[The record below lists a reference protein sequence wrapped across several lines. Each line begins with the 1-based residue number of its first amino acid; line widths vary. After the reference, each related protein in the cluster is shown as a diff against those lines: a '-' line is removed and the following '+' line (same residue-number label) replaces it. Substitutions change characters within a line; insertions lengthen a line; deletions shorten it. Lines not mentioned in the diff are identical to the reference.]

1 MYVHWFSNRHA
12 SRASS
17 PPPLCPPAAVTAA
30 AYSRSKFTRTPH
42 TSSRSPMLL
51 VCQEKAR
58 QALDAHTVT
67 ASRLSRQAARVL
79 TTCAPTDDDT
89 RESSACSAFAAC
101 ALLCSSPVR
110 AAIASR
116 ARPAH
121 CIFDPH
127 EHGPRNMVDRPLLR
141 LPSGLADT
149 QRPAGA
155 TALARG
161 AWGCPDGCAYCMA
174 ERGGMRRPRLRR
186 DASSAPPPSRQG
198 GTRLR
203 AQRGCACA
211 CAWTCAC
218 ACAGASVC
226 GGVHGHA
233 CGWGSARAHVPDRR
247 TRVLRPEHRSWPG
260 VNVRNRA
267 RSAHCSFAMGRGS
280 GQGGGQGGGRGGTTS
295 SVPPFSCLCVVR
307 GCRARVQRACHS
319 EQPVRRASWP

>member
-1 MYVHWFSNRHA
+1 VA
-12 SRASS
+12 
-17 PPPLCPPAAVTAA
+17 
-30 AYSRSKFTRTPH
+30 
-42 TSSRSPMLL
+42 
-51 VCQEKAR
+51 
-58 QALDAHTVT
+58 D
-67 ASRLSRQAARVL
+67 
-79 TTCAPTDDDT
+79 
-89 RESSACSAFAAC
+89 CS
-101 ALLCSSPVR
+101 L
-110 AAIASR
+110 
-116 ARPAH
+116 
-121 CIFDPH
+121 
-127 EHGPRNMVDRPLLR
+127 
-141 LPSGLADT
+141 DT

>member
-89 RESSACSAFAAC
+89 RESSACNAFAAFN
-101 ALLCSSPVR
+101 LLCSSPVR
-110 AAIASR
+110 AAAIASR

-121 CIFDPH
+121 CIFRSTRPTKYGRPTVFA
-127 EHGPRNMVDRPLLR
+127 GPGALTHSDRPVR
-141 LPSGLADT
+141 RRWRA
-149 QRPAGA
+149 
-155 TALARG
+155 ARG
-161 AWGCPDGCAYCMA
+161 AAPTAAHIAWRSVAGCAALACA
-174 ERGGMRRPRLRR
+174 EMRHRR
-186 DASSAPPPSRQG
+186 PPSRQG